1 MNEKAKKIA
10 DYAFKTIW
18 WVVFITLFLLVFSII
33 TAKMK
38 GEVPKVFGYS
48 VLTITTPSMG
58 ETIPVDTYI
67 LVKETSPEQIKE
79 EDIICF
85 YSDDSG
91 IYGYPNTHRVKRV
104 IEVEGGYEYVTKG
117 DANAMEDSVTAK
129 SDRLIGRYVKTL
141 DGVTWLS
148 KAVASKGMILI
159 FGFMFVATG
168 IAVVMTAKLKAQ
180 DELKEKEKR

>member
-18 WVVFITLFLLVFSII
+18 WVAFITLFLLVFSII

-91 IYGYPNTHRVKRV
+91 IYGYQPSIRSDSIQTRKRNV
-104 IEVEGGYEYVTKG
+104 
-117 DANAMEDSVTAK
+117 N
-129 SDRLIGRYVKTL
+129 R
-141 DGVTWLS
+141 
-148 KAVASKGMILI
+148 
-159 FGFMFVATG
+159 F
-168 IAVVMTAKLKAQ
+168 
-180 DELKEKEKR
+180 